1 MKRGSFFVYL
11 FFILSILWGCGLPQ
25 ETRRGIGNEGFL
37 NVLATPNDAEVYVNG
52 ELMGKAEQFEKNPLE
67 LKSGT
72 HKIEIRRAGFT
83 SEVREIYVANQS
95 RHTLKINLRKS
106 P

>member
-1 MKRGSFFVYL
+1 MRKVA
-11 FFILSILWGCGLPQ
+11 FFIVALIIIGGCGLPQ
-25 ETRRGIGNEGFL
+25 ETRRGVGNEGFL
-37 NVLATPNDAEVYVNG
+37 ILLVTPNDAEVYVDGNRVG
-52 ELMGKAEQFEKNPLE
+52 RAEEFEKDPVE

-72 HKIEIRRAGFT
+72 HKVEIRKAGFAT
-83 SEVREIYVANQS
+83 EVREVYAGNQS

>member
-1 MKRGSFFVYL
+1 MKKAGIFAL
-11 FFILSILWGCGLPQ
+11 AFIFIWGCGLPQ
-25 ETRRGIGNEGFL
+25 ETRRGVGNEGFL
-37 NVLATPNDAEVYVNG
+37 IVLATPNDAEVYVDG
-52 ELMGKAEQFEKNPLE
+52 ELVGRAEQFEKNPLE

-72 HKIEIRRAGFT
+72 RKVEIRKPGFAPEIREVYAG
-83 SEVREIYVANQS
+83 NQS

>member
-1 MKRGSFFVYL
+1 MKRAVFFVFL
-11 FFILSILWGCGLPQ
+11 VLILSIIWGCGLPK

-37 NVLATPNDAEVYVNG
+37 SVLATPNDAEVYVNG
-52 ELMGKAEQFEKNPLE
+52 QLMGSAEQFEKNPLE
-67 LKSGT
+67 LRSGT
-72 HKIEIRRAGFT
+72 HKIEIRKAGFT
-83 SEVREIYVANQS
+83 SEVREVYVGNQS

>member
-1 MKRGSFFVYL
+1 MKRAAFL
-11 FFILSILWGCGLPQ
+11 ILAFIFIWGCGLPQ
-25 ETRRGIGNEGFL
+25 ETRRGVGNEGL
-37 NVLATPNDAEVYVNG
+37 LILLVTPNDAEVYVDG
-52 ELMGKAEQFEKNPLE
+52 DLVGRAEQFEKNPVE

-72 HKIEIRRAGFT
+72 HKVEIRKAGFAT
-83 SEVREIYVANQS
+83 EAREIYAGNQS

>member
-1 MKRGSFFVYL
+1 MKKAA
-11 FFILSILWGCGLPQ
+11 FFILALIFTWGCGLPQ
-25 ETRRGIGNEGFL
+25 ETRRGVGNEGL
-37 NVLATPNDAEVYVNG
+37 LILLVAPNDAEVYVDGN
-52 ELMGKAEQFEKNPLE
+52 LVGKAEEFEKNPLE

-72 HKIEIRRAGFT
+72 HKVEMRRAGFAT
-83 SEVREIYVANQS
+83 EVREVYAGNQS

>member
-1 MKRGSFFVYL
+1 MKRAG
-11 FFILSILWGCGLPQ
+11 FFILALIFIWGCGLPQ
-25 ETRRGIGNEGFL
+25 ETRRGVGNEGL
-37 NVLATPNDAEVYVNG
+37 LILLVTPNDAEVYVDGNLVG
-52 ELMGKAEQFEKNPLE
+52 RAEEFEKNPVE

-72 HKIEIRRAGFT
+72 HKVEIRKDGFAT
-83 SEVREIYVANQS
+83 EVREVYAGNQS